1 MRWPC
6 WLVGHTPLLQ
16 TSGVPGGPR
25 TIRWICRH
33 CLKDLG
39 ETVLAWTPRVVAPS
53 ALPPRRRPPA

>member
-16 TSGVPGGPR
+16 TTAVWGGPR
-25 TIRWICRH
+25 TIRWVCRH

-39 ETVLAWTPRVVAPS
+39 ETTVLTWTPREAPP
-53 ALPPRRRPPA
+53 PPRERRA